1 MIRNKYLSSGC
12 RAADIDYQEFI
23 KGTQSL
29 KHRIQIKLD
38 TNKVRDKNIFS
49 DTVWANSALCVDN
62 WSLQDDGQFS
72 KWLPDFKDK
81 VAKKHTWQVDWYTP
95 SRRIFR
101 PAFLKMAS
109 RGRLL

>member
-49 DTVWANSALCVDN
+49 DTV
-62 WSLQDDGQFS
+62 
-72 KWLPDFKDK
+72 
-81 VAKKHTWQVDWYTP
+81 
-95 SRRIFR
+95 
-101 PAFLKMAS
+101 
-109 RGRLL
+109 